1 VEKNTTGILC
11 IFERGNLFLN
21 ICCTLEK

>member
-1 VEKNTTGILC
+1 VKKNTTGILC